1 MLYCLKKGE
10 NTTETQNLISAVYA
24 ESVVTDQ
31 TCQKWFAKFCA
42 RDFLLDSAPWLGKP
56 VEIDSNQI
64 ETLIK
69 NNQCYTWKESYDQP
83 RQHIKKQRHY
93 FVNKGVSSQGYGFS
107 NSHVWM

>member
-42 RDFLLDSAPWLGKP
+42 RDVLLDSAPWLGKP